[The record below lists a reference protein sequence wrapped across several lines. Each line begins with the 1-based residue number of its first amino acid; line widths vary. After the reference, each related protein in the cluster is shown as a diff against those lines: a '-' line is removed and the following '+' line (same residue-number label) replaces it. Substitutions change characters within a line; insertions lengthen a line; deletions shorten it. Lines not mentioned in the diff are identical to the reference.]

1 MKFIIAVNEE
11 EEKPDGTKG
20 TVTFDHVETGS
31 LCARTNR
38 RKLHSYLTARGVP
51 KNELKRTMKL
61 LGFTKDVLGA
71 TVQERKDVAQHRA
84 FKKAMKGIPNEG
96 YETTP

>member
-1 MKFIIAVNEE
+1 M
-11 EEKPDGTKG
+11 
-20 TVTFDHVETGS
+20 
-31 LCARTNR
+31 R
-38 RKLHSYLTARGVP
+38 
-51 KNELKRTMKL
+51 L

-96 YETTP
+96 YETTPPL